1 MSGLVHRYWS
11 AHQLVVIGVFAAA
24 AKVSTLLVALAGGG
38 MNPVSLLLKNLIY
51 TTLLVVMLYRVR
63 KAGTLLLF
71 SLVSMLVSALLLGA
85 SITLLPAILLGAF
98 MAEASVALC
107 GGYGRAWGPVLAVGV
122 FDIASRVCSLGISWL
137 FMRENPSL
145 LMAAVPVVILGYLG
159 AAAGLFTGYNAVKE
173 LRHAG
178 IVRQ

>member
-1 MSGLVHRYWS
+1 MSELVHRYWS
-11 AHQLVVIGVFAAA
+11 AHELVVIGVFAAA
-24 AKVSTLLVALAGGG
+24 AKVSTLLVALARGG
-38 MNPVSLLLKNLIY
+38 MNPISLLLKNLIY

-85 SITLLPAILLGAF
+85 SVTLLPAILMGSL
-98 MAEASVALC
+98 MAETVVALG
-107 GGYGRAWGPVLAVGV
+107 GGYSRAWGPVLAVGV
-122 FDIASRVCSLGISWL
+122 YDIVSRACSQGISWL

-145 LMAAVPVVILGYLG
+145 LMAAVPVIILGYLG
-159 AAAGLFTGYNAVKE
+159 AAGLFTGYHAVKE

-178 IVRQ
+178 IVRR

>member
-1 MSGLVHRYWS
+1 
-11 AHQLVVIGVFAAA
+11 
-24 AKVSTLLVALAGGG
+24 

-85 SITLLPAILLGAF
+85 SITLLPAILLGAL

-107 GGYGRAWGPVLAVGV
+107 GGYGRA
-122 FDIASRVCSLGISWL
+122 C
-137 FMRENPSL
+137 
-145 LMAAVPVVILGYLG
+145 
-159 AAAGLFTGYNAVKE
+159 E
-173 LRHAG
+173 LKLHRCYSPQQM
-178 IVRQ
+178 ITRK

>member
-1 MSGLVHRYWS
+1 MSELVHRYWS
-11 AHQLVVIGVFAAA
+11 AHELVVIGVFAAA

-85 SITLLPAILLGAF
+85 SITLLPAILLGAL
-98 MAEASVALC
+98 MAEAFVALG
-107 GGYGRAWGPVLAVGV
+107 GGYSRAWGPVLAVGV

-145 LMAAVPVVILGYLG
+145 LMAAVPVVILGYLW

>member
-1 MSGLVHRYWS
+1 MNWFIDTGAPTSSLS
-11 AHQLVVIGVFAAA
+11 LGVFAAA

-71 SLVSMLVSALLLGA
+71 SLVSMLGERPAAGGQHHPAARHLAGRSDGRSTCRPWRRLQSGMGPGA
-85 SITLLPAILLGAF
+85 GRGRIRHCQQGQFAGDFLVVHARKPFPAH
-98 MAEASVALC
+98 
-107 GGYGRAWGPVLAVGV
+107 GGGSGGHIGV
-122 FDIASRVCSLGISWL
+122 PG
-137 FMRENPSL
+137 
-145 LMAAVPVVILGYLG
+145 GG
-159 AAAGLFTGYNAVKE
+159 GGLFTGYNAVKE

>member
-1 MSGLVHRYWS
+1 M
-11 AHQLVVIGVFAAA
+11 
-24 AKVSTLLVALAGGG
+24 
-38 MNPVSLLLKNLIY
+38 
-51 TTLLVVMLYRVR
+51 
-63 KAGTLLLF
+63 
-71 SLVSMLVSALLLGA
+71 
-85 SITLLPAILLGAF
+85 
-98 MAEASVALC
+98 
-107 GGYGRAWGPVLAVGV
+107 GYSRAWGPVLAVGV

>member
-1 MSGLVHRYWS
+1 MSELVHRYWS
-11 AHQLVVIGVFAAA
+11 AHELVVIGVFAAA

-85 SITLLPAILLGAF
+85 SITLLPAILMGAL
-98 MAEASVALC
+98 MAEAFVALG
-107 GGYGRAWGPVLAVGV
+107 GGYSRAWGPVLAVGV
-122 FDIASRVCSLGISWL
+122 YDIVSRASSLGISWL

-159 AAAGLFTGYNAVKE
+159 AAAGLVTGYNAVKE

>member
-1 MSGLVHRYWS
+1 MSELVHRYWS
-11 AHQLVVIGVFAAA
+11 AHELVVIGVFAAA

-85 SITLLPAILLGAF
+85 SITLLPAILLGAL
-98 MAEASVALC
+98 MAEAFVALG
-107 GGYGRAWGPVLAVGV
+107 GGYGRPWGPVLAVGV
-122 FDIASRVCSLGISWL
+122 YDIVSRVSSLGISWL

-159 AAAGLFTGYNAVKE
+159 AAAGLVTGYNAVKE